1 MRKDAHPQY
10 SFRSCTS
17 LNSRGLVLCV
27 RNVERTPLAIS
38 GMTLRSVYSRAGNAA
53 MLSTEYWMFGKCE
66 ELVQNCCFYRAMRS
80 GRTIILSPIEEKNHM
95 LVGMLQSKYTRQERL
110 VRLAPPAPKSRKQSA
125 VLLPCRYLGT
135 TGFQLGLGLAAFG
148 RAKLRTVRVAHR
160 SPKAASP

>member
-66 ELVQNCCFYRAMRS
+66 ELVQNSCFYRAMRS
-80 GRTIILSPIEEKNHM
+80 GRTIILSPIEEKRTTCWWACFSLNIQDKK
-95 LVGMLQSKYTRQERL
+95 GWY
-110 VRLAPPAPKSRKQSA
+110 PPAPKSRKQSA
-125 VLLPCRYLGT
+125 VDTSVLPV
-135 TGFQLGLGLAAFG
+135 FQLGLGLAAFRRNSERLPKVG
-148 RAKLRTVRVAHR
+148 SHIVALMQQA
-160 SPKAASP
+160 PKAK